1 MTSNQIESVENA
13 SFSSGDRVILPSFIN
28 EPQLRL
34 VQTGQIFPLKT
45 SKHIYKQ
52 KVEATDANIVIN
64 QFADNILIIVTDI
77 CKPGSIFHLKR
88 DTSKNIKSASNSKGS
103 DFLYSVDLLLGSETP
118 ELVTTARYLAQYL
131 NEEKPILLTL
141 GFKNPE
147 LSLAPAQA
155 RNIAVFIKNI
165 LDNKP
170 SQ

>member
-1 MTSNQIESVENA
+1 MEKNS
-13 SFSSGDRVILPSFIN
+13 R
-28 EPQLRL
+28 
-34 VQTGQIFPLKT
+34 
-45 SKHIYKQ
+45 
-52 KVEATDANIVIN
+52 
-64 QFADNILIIVTDI
+64 
-77 CKPGSIFHLKR
+77 R
-88 DTSKNIKSASNSKGS
+88 DTSKNIKSASNSRGS

-165 LDNKP
+165 LDNKT